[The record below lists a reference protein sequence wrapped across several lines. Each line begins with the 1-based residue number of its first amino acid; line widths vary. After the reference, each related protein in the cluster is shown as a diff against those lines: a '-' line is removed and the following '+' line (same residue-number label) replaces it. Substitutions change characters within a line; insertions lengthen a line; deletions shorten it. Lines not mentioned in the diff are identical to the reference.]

1 MNSRN
6 KNPKIYLINSPAFT
20 ERWATCYPPL
30 GILYIAANLEKYDYN
45 VKVID
50 MQADEKLTFDD
61 IKSIL
66 YKEKPDIVGLSVYTP
81 WRFDSFKLIKVAK
94 EAGAKTIIGGPHVT
108 AMPELILKNYPYVD
122 IAVRG
127 EGEETVLEIVQN
139 KDIDKIKG
147 IVYRKKGEIIS
158 NEQRPFIAD
167 LNALAFPA
175 RHLIPMKKY
184 FERLNK
190 YEYSLRP
197 PSTTVMV
204 ARGCI
209 NACTFCESPFIWGKR
224 IRFRTPQS
232 VCSELEQLKN
242 EFGVQDIFFFDD
254 TFNFSPTWIKD
265 FHDELKKRNLNISYR
280 CLARVMITKE
290 TLKLMKD
297 SGCYHISFGVESAS
311 DKVLKAVKKH
321 ITKEQ
326 IIKAVNWAHELGIFV
341 KVFIMLGLPEENRE
355 DVKET
360 EQLITTLPIDEI
372 AMGYTSLLPG
382 TELFMQSQMKN
393 DIWFN
398 DKVNF
403 QNPDGISNT
412 PPHKGLLPY
421 EEFIKLK
428 NEMRT
433 KFFFANFNRN
443 IKMTKKLMHSKIE
456 ILKYTFR
463 LTAYLESQTKSILEL
478 PLQALLI
485 LPILKVYLFSKKLIK
500 ALNILYPYKSK

>member
-6 KNPKIYLINSPAFT
+6 KNLKIYLINSPAFT

-30 GILYIAANLEKYDYN
+30 GILYIAANLEKYGYN
-45 VKVID
+45 VEVID

-61 IKSIL
+61 IKNIL
-66 YKEKPDIVGLSVYTP
+66 CKEKPDIVGLSVYTP
-81 WRFDSFKLIKVAK
+81 WRFDSFKLIKMAK
-94 EAGAKTIIGGPHVT
+94 ETGAKTIIGGPHVT
-108 AMPELILKNYPYVD
+108 AMPELILRNYPYVD

-139 KDIDKIKG
+139 ENLENIQG
-147 IVYRKKGEIIS
+147 IVYRKKGDIIS
-158 NEQRPFIAD
+158 NKPRPFID
-167 LNALAFPA
+167 NLDSLPFPA
-175 RHLIPMKKY
+175 RHLVPMDKY
-184 FERLNK
+184 FQRLNK
-190 YEYSLRP
+190 YEYSLHP
-197 PSTTVMV
+197 PGTTMMV

-232 VCSELEQLKN
+232 VCDEIEQLKN
-242 EFGVQDIFFFDD
+242 EFGIQDLFFFDD
-254 TFNFSPTWIKD
+254 TFNFSPDWIKR

-290 TLKLMKD
+290 TLRLMKD

-326 IIKAVNWAHELGIFV
+326 IIKAINWAHELGIFV
-341 KVFIMLGLPEENRE
+341 KVFIMVGLPEETRE

-360 EQLITTLPIDEI
+360 EQLITTLPINEI

-382 TELFMQSQMKN
+382 TELFMQSKIGN

-398 DKVNF
+398 QEIDF
-403 QNPDGISNT
+403 QNPGGISNT
-412 PPHKGLLPY
+412 PPHQGLLPY
-421 EEFIKLK
+421 EEFINLK

-433 KFFFANFNRN
+433 KFLLVNLNRN
-443 IKMTKKLMHSKIE
+443 LRMVRKLMHSKSE
-456 ILKYTFR
+456 ALKYIFR
-463 LTAYLESQTKSILEL
+463 LAAYLESQVGSIFRL
-478 PLQALLI
+478 PWQALLI
-485 LPILKVYLFSKKLIK
+485 LPILKTYLLLKKVFK
-500 ALNILYPYKSK
+500 